1 MRSLSRADI
10 DWRAASWIWPWLI
23 GMTVIGLLGRYGKG
37 SESYFPE
44 WVDLAVVLAWSLV
57 VFYYAVSI
65 AMEPEKVQ
73 VALENEKQLEE
84 DLAKLAD

>member
-1 MRSLSRADI
+1 VDRADL

-37 SESYFPE
+37 SESYIPN
-44 WVDLAVVLAWSLV
+44 WIDLVVVAAWSLI

-65 AMEPEKVQ
+65 AMKPEDVQ
-73 VALENEKQLEE
+73 AALEREKQLEE
-84 DLAKLAD
+84 DMAKLAE